1 MERLDKSKFRFKI
14 GDVVLY
20 EGKPCKILA
29 YYFSSNFN
37 DFNYLYGY
45 TLEWLSKQSHTG
57 SNCSYNKVGEKQRFK
72 DETCWYVS
80 EENVEKY
87 FPPTKERTIH
97 VVYTTRPLS
106 IAEIRMA
113 NMKRYMFLC
122 KYDMVQIGDI
132 LVSPMYNTP
141 MQVVEISNNTNKMQ
155 NGITLK
161 NIIIDTING
170 VKPEEITSNKFNNNQ
185 NSNKME
191 KKSMFSSFIE
201 KYKSQFI
208 PEKDN
213 TLKVS
218 MDGNICVLIGEEYIG
233 IDKDNNLISYPEEM
247 CMDMPVYLLT
257 KPYSQ
262 IHIGDIVKVNHTY
275 AKVLKK
281 NGNGSLSCL
290 SFSGYTQNKKEIKDF
305 MLGQSFIKVVVNIFS
320 NMQVNG
326 FNPMILA
333 MAESNMDM
341 KDLMLMQMMQ
351 EGNTGQMNP
360 MLMVAMMDKDGG
372 NSMLETI
379 LMMQMIGGQMN
390 FPFMPNQNNK
400 E

>member
-1 MERLDKSKFRFKI
+1 M
-14 GDVVLY
+14 V
-20 EGKPCKILA
+20 
-29 YYFSSNFN
+29 
-37 DFNYLYGY
+37 
-45 TLEWLSKQSHTG
+45 
-57 SNCSYNKVGEKQRFK
+57 
-72 DETCWYVS
+72 
-80 EENVEKY
+80 
-87 FPPTKERTIH
+87 RTIH
-97 VVYTTRPLS
+97 VVYATRPLS

-113 NMKRYMFLC
+113 GMKRYAFLC
-122 KYDMVQIGDI
+122 DYDMVQVGDI
-132 LVSPMYNTP
+132 LVSPMYSTP
-141 MQVVEISNNTNKMQ
+141 MQVVEISNNTNRVQ

-170 VKPEEITSNKFNNNQ
+170 VKPEETTTNKFNNNQ

-218 MDGNICVLIGEEYIG
+218 MDGNICVLTGDEYVS
-233 IDKDNNLISYPEEM
+233 IDKDNNLISYPKEM
-247 CMDMPVYLLT
+247 CMDMPVYLLA

-262 IHIGDIVKVNHTY
+262 VQIGDIVKINYTY

-281 NGNGSLSCL
+281 NANGSLSCL

-305 MLGQSFIKVVVNIFS
+305 MLGQSFIKVVVNMFS

-333 MAESNMDM
+333 MADGNMDM
-341 KDLMLMQMMQ
+341 KDLMMMQMMQ
-351 EGNTGQMNP
+351 NGNAGQMNP
-360 MLMVAMMDKDGG
+360 MLMMAMMDKDGD
-372 NSMLETI
+372 NSMLETMM
-379 LMMQMIGGQMN
+379 MMQMMGGQIN

>member
-1 MERLDKSKFRFKI
+1 M
-14 GDVVLY
+14 
-20 EGKPCKILA
+20 
-29 YYFSSNFN
+29 
-37 DFNYLYGY
+37 
-45 TLEWLSKQSHTG
+45 T
-57 SNCSYNKVGEKQRFK
+57 
-72 DETCWYVS
+72 
-80 EENVEKY
+80 
-87 FPPTKERTIH
+87 RTIH

-113 NMKRYMFLC
+113 GMKRYAFLC
-122 KYDMVQIGDI
+122 DYDMVRIGDT

-141 MQVVEISNNTNKMQ
+141 MQVVEISYNTNRVQ

-170 VKPEEITSNKFNNNQ
+170 VKPEEIITNKSNNNQ

-191 KKSMFSSFIE
+191 KKSMFSNFIE

-208 PEKDN
+208 PEKDS

-218 MDGNICVLIGEEYIG
+218 MDGNICVLIGNEYVG
-233 IDKDNNLISYPEEM
+233 IDNDNNLISYPEEM
-247 CMDMPVYLLT
+247 CMDVPVYVLT
-257 KPYSQ
+257 KPYAQ
-262 IHIGDIVKVNHTY
+262 VQVGDIVKINHSY

-281 NGNGSLSCL
+281 NANGSLSCL

-305 MLGQSFIKVVVNIFS
+305 MLGQAFIKVVVNIFS

-326 FNPMILA
+326 FNPMMLV
-333 MAESNMDM
+333 MADGNMDM
-341 KDLMLMQMMQ
+341 KDLMMMQMMQ
-351 EGNTGQMNP
+351 NGNTGQMNTI
-360 MLMVAMMDKDGG
+360 LMMAMMDKDGG
-372 NSMLETI
+372 NSMLETMM
-379 LMMQMIGGQMN
+379 MMQMMGGQMN